1 LAPISKALIREVQ
14 PCKWSPK
21 EKLTTKEAMKKLEKI
36 EKSNSKND
44 KLLWFGLGVLIG
56 INLFD

>member
-1 LAPISKALIREVQ
+1 MIFTSIFKAIVE
-14 PCKWSPK
+14 STFNEPK
-21 EKLTTKEAMKKLEKI
+21 EKLTRKEVIKKLEKI

-56 INLFD
+56 VNLFN